1 MSTIR
6 PVKKK
11 KEEQDYTLTNSGGL
25 TFEEYQSMKNSGD
38 EEKTQNQQNQY
49 TTWRDQSKELLNEYQ
64 NYASSGDYQTQEAHD
79 DYFSRLQKQ
88 LGKAVSMREKYGGEN
103 LEEIENLVQDMS
115 DAVDGNFRG
124 RNYYSQWEDKLEYED
139 YRKAMQEQEKSQK
152 ETEDREKEAE
162 SYLAGIQKQYQEEQS
177 EREKPVEEENP
188 MTARM
193 QQEWE
198 AEQNTLNPGTD
209 VSGKKPGNVHQGS
222 LGATKEA
229 YAEAEAE
236 RQRKAKEKEEK
247 QKAYE
252 ALRGNADF
260 QEKSQYAS
268 TKIDKSQLSVLD
280 KLKLKSDYGD
290 EAYEYINDVDGM
302 RSEIARGKAAYGLEA
317 NNTTS
322 TYEKKG
328 YDYLTDD
335 EKQLYNYIHATEG
348 KEPAEEY
355 LDSLELTKRR
365 TEYYQERE
373 RQNAVE
379 HPVRTSL
386 ASLVLGPDKWK
397 GFAEDALNGI
407 TGKEVDPYSEA
418 HLSANMQSAER
429 SGVSE
434 QLSPVGSFLYNAG
447 MSMAD
452 NLVIRAITLGGG
464 TGLGEAV
471 SLAIMGGGAATDA
484 VIAAKERG
492 VDDSRAVATG
502 AAAGIAEVLF
512 EKISFEQLNTFAQKS
527 PESMKELIVNVL
539 KGSFTEGSEEF
550 FTSVANFITDGMING
565 GLSEWNTKIKEYMEA
580 GCTAEEAEKL
590 AGKDTARD
598 IGLDFLGGAL
608 SGGIMSGFAS
618 SLNLHGNS
626 DMEATGA
633 AETGAAQE
641 ETVQNPGETVQ
652 NPGESVQEQ
661 IDNAR
666 NQEETA
672 QAQGENVPQLTQK
685 EYEQL
690 MAEQAAREEETQNQE
705 AGQAAAGAD
714 QTGIAS
720 YAGKMIDTVLE
731 HGSVSEQVAETIAAT
746 PELKT
751 ELERR
756 TGVPVQG
763 NEQEQRNAVREIVQS
778 YAAMNQEAYSGEQT
792 RQESN
797 VKAGEAPERA
807 NAAVNGSRV
816 EITGVTTE
824 KGQEL
829 ALTGSDGAKYDVNN
843 VQFLNEETQELYQRA
858 VLAGDGDNAE
868 VSNSFIR
875 NYHPAEGISVELYA
889 RAYDSFYKAGKNGI
903 ALSSALKAGENMVEL
918 AGKDGMRDAWGYGRA
933 AWQQEVEQERIAKKT
948 AERKG
953 EGIFRDETEGTEGPV
968 RELQRLIAEKTGID
982 ITRTSELEHDA
993 NGQFTASMMQMV
1005 ISANASNEYTTMI
1018 HELGEFGLAYDR
1030 AGMKAVQ
1037 DTLVQWWAEKNGM
1050 EGLDSLNEIISEY
1063 QRRYEKAEGSK
1074 TRSQAVDE
1082 MVNDALGGLFST
1094 EKGVEEF
1101 VDWLQQD
1108 SGMEPKK
1115 QRTILQSITDM
1126 LKDLIDAMKQM
1137 VKGSKLS
1144 KAARTTLQMEEQRA
1158 QEIRQRFLDVL
1169 DRATVKAESTGE
1181 YIAEENQVRYEL
1193 KGVDEDGV
1201 EVYETSDDVKR
1212 MSMKER
1218 RERLYDLMV
1227 KQFKGR
1233 TAKFT
1238 KEGQVY
1244 YAQYNNGG
1252 VRKGVHGDKKS
1263 DAKGYRAKINIGADG
1278 NYIEL
1283 AENAL
1288 YTGTSKESGKNIKFH
1303 TNAKSWDYY
1312 VKTIKS
1318 DGDYYDVLINVKDT
1332 GEEHYVYDI
1341 TVKEKEATPP
1351 HAGYAFK
1358 SGADASTGNIAS
1370 QSGNVKF
1377 SLKEDTELKKIN
1389 EKASD
1394 WLMEAYDRRNE
1405 RFGLVRTPGS
1415 ELREEADYL
1424 KADYSGVSARTA
1436 QKVQSVLEKL
1446 GKEYDTGLTKI
1457 KVADEKESEKWR
1469 RFAAI
1474 GHEPGV
1480 SERTLLLNPHKMG
1493 DYNKMVSRVQELSE
1507 KGYCVRVQPDKAG
1520 EYVATHEFAHSL
1532 IDMES
1537 PLKNFVNLDVEQF
1550 KKIRNE
1556 IKEVYNDYKEKVG
1569 EIEKR
1574 LEEID
1579 QRDPGWKN
1587 DLTGDHWDTFMEYDQ
1602 ISDELHDIKISD
1614 MSLQNADE
1622 FMAEAF
1628 TEYRLGKNPGI
1639 YAEKVTEVLNKYFG
1653 KNKEDSALLTSAQ
1666 GQKINETQNPS
1677 GSNVTESPGKV
1688 KSSLPEYENLK
1699 QTNRS
1704 LVKENEKYKTLVE
1717 ELQRQLGLERAGA
1730 RISLESLNQITKEI
1744 YEEYR
1749 SSYDRKMFR
1758 DKLGA
1763 FFEDVSSG
1771 KTESRGNFLYLAEEL
1786 MRPVLQDTKSNL
1798 ELTDYAKDILKEI
1811 KSVKIT
1817 LDDTQKAE
1825 VAYTYGGYN
1834 EFRKAN
1840 FGKITLGNEGVPLD
1854 SIWQQWAGKYPEVF
1868 DSEMNSVDQ
1877 PAALAEIVATLRED
1891 YANDYG
1897 WNLNDAVSMAAAE
1910 LLEKYE
1916 SLPEVRRLNSGQTNP
1931 DLRVKYREMIREIK
1945 KESAEKYKEQLRSVR
1960 EESKAKIQDLSTQ
1973 LERQKAKFR
1982 SYASETRAQ
1991 RIESENRQ
1999 RYRNR
2004 IEKNT
2009 NTLIDWFNKNS
2020 DKQHIPEGLKRPTM
2034 EFITSLDF
2042 LSSNAQPDSHATRE
2056 LQMRMNDLYR
2066 SLNELE
2072 SGDGDFMTSVD
2083 PDLLPSMNRFLD
2095 ETKGENIPEMNSR
2108 RLEELDGIM
2117 RSLKAA
2123 ITTANKMYQNQMYEN
2138 VEKIGQATSQE
2149 LREKEEKKYHSGA
2162 AGIVDRMIGT
2172 EMLTPYA
2179 YFRKLGPAAETVYQE
2194 MRAGLNKRTELLNQ
2208 AQNYGEEMM
2217 EGVKADKWTG
2227 DRAEIHKFQIDG
2239 REVEL
2244 TTGQIM
2250 NLYLLAKRP
2259 QALKHLVSGNGGF
2272 NITEKSL
2279 AKGQKRSSETIKI
2292 SAAELARITDTLT
2305 EEQRS
2310 VADKMQ
2316 KFLAGNCA
2324 EWGNEVSM
2332 KMYGYKK
2339 FREKS
2344 YWPIKTNDNYTRT
2357 NDQNADG
2364 GKGLNSSLYA
2374 IRNQGMTKNVIK
2386 NASNPLSVGDVFD
2399 VYTDHVVNMANY
2411 NAWVIPLND
2420 AMKWY
2425 NYKSVDGN
2433 GNMTG
2438 TVKAEIERAYG
2449 KQAKE
2454 YFINL
2459 IKDANG
2465 EVGKGY
2471 GSEIS
2476 DTLSGKYKAAA
2487 VGANLRVVVQQPT
2500 AYFRAAAVVDPKYL
2514 AMAAGKPE
2522 VAEMQKYSPIAKW
2535 KSWGYWETGIGRS
2548 MKQLLTGQQTSLEKA
2563 VELSMAPAG
2572 VADDLTWGILWKA
2585 VKMEVKDQNPGMDM
2599 KSDAFMK
2606 KVSDRFDDVVD
2617 QTQVVDSFLHRSQM
2631 MRSTNGAVKMATA
2644 FMAEPTKSFN
2654 LMRTAIAEMTEA
2666 QKKYGNNSEQYKKA
2680 RNMTFRAAGALAVTG
2695 VITALAA
2702 SPIDAW
2708 RDNDEDKTWG
2718 EKFMEQFWANVGDN
2732 LNPLG
2737 QIPYVKDVV
2746 SMIQGSD
2753 PDRMDIAGIST
2764 LIDAV
2769 QQAVKYAQGDG
2780 NKTLYGVVKG
2790 LVRGFSQ
2797 VSGIPAYNALRTVE
2811 TTYNALAKEPLD
2823 TSAITKKK
2831 ALSRLDR
2838 AAKENDEKLVQKYV
2852 QYLSDEY
2859 VKKRDAELEA
2869 GEKKKDAE
2877 KKAKS
2882 SIMSAATG
2890 YFKPL
2895 YQAGDT
2901 AEKIRIKN
2909 LLYKISVDGKQLYK
2923 DYNWKKWEEE

>member
-38 EEKTQNQQNQY
+38 EEKTQNQY

-139 YRKAMQEQEKSQK
+139 YRKAMQEQEKSRQ

-236 RQRKAKEKEEK
+236 RQRKAQEKEEK

-252 ALRGNADF
+252 ALRGNVDF

-464 TGLGEAV
+464 TALGEAV

-484 VIAAKERG
+484 VIDAKERG

-512 EKISFEQLNTFAQKS
+512 EKVSFEQLNMFAQKS

-580 GCTAEEAEKL
+580 GYTAEEAEKL
-590 AGKDTARD
+590 AGKDTAQD

-633 AETGAAQE
+633 AETGTAQE
-641 ETVQNPGETVQ
+641 ETVQNPGK
-652 NPGESVQEQ
+652 SVQEQ

-672 QAQGENVPQLTQK
+672 QAQGENVPQLTQA

-690 MAEQAAREEETQNQE
+690 MAEQAAQEEEAQSQE
-705 AGQAAAGAD
+705 SEAPAATGAE

-756 TGVPVQG
+756 TGVSVQG
-763 NEQEQRNAVREIVQS
+763 TEQEQQNSVREIVRS
-778 YAAMNQEAYSGEQT
+778 YAALNQEAHSGEQI
-792 RQESN
+792 RQEADS
-797 VKAGEAPERA
+797 KAGEASERA

-816 EITGVTTE
+816 EITGVTAE

-829 ALTGSDGAKYDVNN
+829 ALTGSDGAKYDVNR
-843 VQFLNEETQELYQRA
+843 VQFLNKDTQELYQRA

-868 VSNSFIR
+868 VSNNFIR

-903 ALSSALKAGENMVEL
+903 ALSSALKAGENMVEM
-918 AGKDGMRDAWGYGRA
+918 AGEDSMRDAWGYGRA
-933 AWQQEVEQERIAKKT
+933 AWQQEVEKERIAKKT

-953 EGIFRDETEGTEGPV
+953 EGTFRDETEGTEGPV
-968 RELQRLIAEKTGID
+968 RELQRLVAEKTGID

-993 NGQFTASMMQMV
+993 NGQFTASLMQMV

-1030 AGMKAVQ
+1030 AGMKSVQ

-1094 EKGVEEF
+1094 DQGVQEF
-1101 VDWLQQD
+1101 VDWLQED

-1126 LKDLIDAMKQM
+1126 LKDLIDALKQM
-1137 VKGSKLS
+1137 VKGSRLS
-1144 KAARTTLQMEEQRA
+1144 KAARTTLQMEEQQA
-1158 QEIRQRFLDVL
+1158 QEIRQKFLDVL
-1169 DRATVKAESTGE
+1169 DRATEKAESTGE

-1201 EVYETSDDVKR
+1201 EVYETSDDVKG
-1212 MSMKER
+1212 MTLKEKKA
-1218 RERLYDLMV
+1218 RLLDIMINQY
-1227 KQFKGR
+1227 KGR

-1238 KEGQVY
+1238 QNGKTY
-1244 YAQYNNGG
+1244 YAQYDNAGI
-1252 VRKGVHGDKKS
+1252 RKGVFGDKKS
-1263 DAKGYRAKINIGADG
+1263 DRSGLKAKVNIGADG

-1283 AENAL
+1283 AENAR
-1288 YTGTSKESGKNIKFH
+1288 YTGTTGEVGKSSKFH
-1303 TNAKSWDYY
+1303 RDAQTWDYY
-1312 VKTIKS
+1312 VKTIRS
-1318 DGDYYDVLINVKDT
+1318 DGKDYDVLINVKNTKDN
-1332 GEEHYVYDI
+1332 HYVYDI
-1341 TVKEKEATPP
+1341 TLHEKSTTPSMRQLNP
-1351 HAGYAFK
+1351 HLS
-1358 SGADASTGNIAS
+1358 SGADASTDNIAS
-1370 QSGNVKF
+1370 QARNVN
-1377 SLKEDTELKKIN
+1377 TIN
-1389 EKASD
+1389 EAGT
-1394 WLMEAYDRRNE
+1394 E
-1405 RFGLVRTPGS
+1405 
-1415 ELREEADYL
+1415 
-1424 KADYSGVSARTA
+1424 
-1436 QKVQSVLEKL
+1436 
-1446 GKEYDTGLTKI
+1446 
-1457 KVADEKESEKWR
+1457 
-1469 RFAAI
+1469 
-1474 GHEPGV
+1474 
-1480 SERTLLLNPHKMG
+1480 
-1493 DYNKMVSRVQELSE
+1493 
-1507 KGYCVRVQPDKAG
+1507 G

-1532 IDMES
+1532 MDMES
-1537 PLKNFVNLDVEQF
+1537 PLKNWVNLDEKQF
-1550 KKIRNE
+1550 KGIRNE
-1556 IKEVYNDYKEKVG
+1556 IQNLYDEYVQEVKGLEAQRQELKDNEALWSADADAETQWKAFQEDAALQKKIKEV
-1569 EIEKR
+1569 
-1574 LEEID
+1574 
-1579 QRDPGWKN
+1579 
-1587 DLTGDHWDTFMEYDQ
+1587 
-1602 ISDELHDIKISD
+1602 KISEYS
-1614 MSLQNADE
+1614 MRSADE

-1628 TEYRLGKNPGI
+1628 TEYRLGKNPGT

-1653 KNKEDSALLTSAQ
+1653 KNSTGDT
-1666 GQKINETQNPS
+1666 
-1677 GSNVTESPGKV
+1677 
-1688 KSSLPEYENLK
+1688 KSSLPEYENLE

-1840 FGKITLGNEGVPLD
+1840 FGKITLGNEGVSLD

-1916 SLPEVRRLNSGQTNP
+1916 SLPEVRRLNAGQENP
-1931 DLRVKYREMIREIK
+1931 DLRVKYRELIREIK

-1960 EESKAKIQDLSTQ
+1960 EESSAKIQNLSAQ

-1999 RYRNR
+1999 RYRSR

-2042 LSSNAQPDSHATRE
+2042 LSANAQPDSHATRE

-2083 PDLLPSMNRFLD
+2083 PDLLPSMNRFLE
-2095 ETKGENIPEMNSR
+2095 ETKGESIPEMNSY

-2149 LREKEEKKYHSGA
+2149 LREKKEKKYRSGA
-2162 AGIVDRMIGT
+2162 AGIVDRMMGT

-2179 YFRKLGPAAETVYQE
+2179 YFRKLGSAAETVYQE

-2227 DRAEIHKFQIDG
+2227 DRAEIHKFQIGG

-2250 NLYLLAKRP
+2250 NLYLMAKRP

-2316 KFLAGNCA
+2316 KFLAENCA

-2339 FREKS
+2339 FGEKF

-2357 NDQNADG
+2357 NDQNADS

-2425 NYKSVDGN
+2425 NYKSVDEN

-2487 VGANLRVVVQQPT
+2487 VGANLRVVLQQPT

-2548 MKQLLTGQQTSLEKA
+2548 MKQLLTGQQTRLEKA

-2585 VKMEVKDQNPGMDM
+2585 VKMEVEDQNPGMDV

-2631 MRSTNGAVKMATA
+2631 MRSANGAVKMATA

-2823 TSAITKKK
+2823 TSVLTKKK
-2831 ALSRLDR
+2831 ALSRLDK
-2838 AAKENDEKLVQKYV
+2838 AAKENDEKLMQKYL

-2859 VKKRDAELEA
+2859 VKKRDSELEA
-2869 GEKKKDAE
+2869 GEKKEDAE

-2882 SIMSAATG
+2882 AIMSAATG

-2895 YQAGDT
+2895 YQAGDK

>member
-38 EEKTQNQQNQY
+38 EEKTQNQY

-139 YRKAMQEQEKSQK
+139 YRKAMQEQEKSRQ

-236 RQRKAKEKEEK
+236 RQRKAQEKEEK

-252 ALRGNADF
+252 ALRGNVDF

-464 TGLGEAV
+464 TALGEAV

-484 VIAAKERG
+484 VIDAKERG

-512 EKISFEQLNTFAQKS
+512 EKVSFEQLNMFAQKS

-580 GCTAEEAEKL
+580 GYTAEEAEKL

-633 AETGAAQE
+633 AETGTAQE
-641 ETVQNPGETVQ
+641 ETVQNPGK
-652 NPGESVQEQ
+652 SVQEQ

-672 QAQGENVPQLTQK
+672 QAQGENVPQLTQA

-690 MAEQAAREEETQNQE
+690 MAEQAAQEEEAQSQE
-705 AGQAAAGAD
+705 SEAPAATGAE

-756 TGVPVQG
+756 TGVSVQG
-763 NEQEQRNAVREIVQS
+763 TEQEQQNSVREIVRS
-778 YAAMNQEAYSGEQT
+778 YAALNQEAHSGEQI
-792 RQESN
+792 RQEADS
-797 VKAGEAPERA
+797 KAGEASERA

-816 EITGVTTE
+816 EITGVTAE

-829 ALTGSDGAKYDVNN
+829 ALTGSDGAKYDVNR
-843 VQFLNEETQELYQRA
+843 VQFLNKDTQELYQRA

-868 VSNSFIR
+868 VSNNFIR

-903 ALSSALKAGENMVEL
+903 ALSSALKAGENMVEM
-918 AGKDGMRDAWGYGRA
+918 AGEDSMRDAWGYGRA
-933 AWQQEVEQERIAKKT
+933 AWQQEVEKERIAKKT

-953 EGIFRDETEGTEGPV
+953 EGTFRDETEGTEGPV
-968 RELQRLIAEKTGID
+968 RELQRLVAEKTGID

-993 NGQFTASMMQMV
+993 NGQFTASLMQMV

-1030 AGMKAVQ
+1030 AGMKSVQ

-1094 EKGVEEF
+1094 DQGVQEF
-1101 VDWLQQD
+1101 VDWLQED

-1126 LKDLIDAMKQM
+1126 LKDLIDALKQM
-1137 VKGSKLS
+1137 VKGSRLS
-1144 KAARTTLQMEEQRA
+1144 KAARTTLQMEEQQA
-1158 QEIRQRFLDVL
+1158 QEIRQKFLDVL
-1169 DRATVKAESTGE
+1169 DRATEKAESTGE

-1201 EVYETSDDVKR
+1201 EVYETSDDVKG
-1212 MSMKER
+1212 MTLKEKKA
-1218 RERLYDLMV
+1218 RLLDIMINQY
-1227 KQFKGR
+1227 KGR

-1238 KEGQVY
+1238 QNGKTY
-1244 YAQYNNGG
+1244 YAQYDNAGI
-1252 VRKGVHGDKKS
+1252 RKGVFGDKKS
-1263 DAKGYRAKINIGADG
+1263 DRSGLKAKVNIGADG

-1283 AENAL
+1283 AENAR
-1288 YTGTSKESGKNIKFH
+1288 YTGTTGEVGKSSKFH
-1303 TNAKSWDYY
+1303 RDAQTWDYY
-1312 VKTIKS
+1312 VKTIRS
-1318 DGDYYDVLINVKDT
+1318 DGKDYDVLINVKNTKDN
-1332 GEEHYVYDI
+1332 HYVYDI
-1341 TVKEKEATPP
+1341 TLHEKSTTPSMRQLNP
-1351 HAGYAFK
+1351 HLS
-1358 SGADASTGNIAS
+1358 SGADASTDNIAS
-1370 QSGNVKF
+1370 QARNVN
-1377 SLKEDTELKKIN
+1377 TIN
-1389 EKASD
+1389 EAGT
-1394 WLMEAYDRRNE
+1394 E
-1405 RFGLVRTPGS
+1405 
-1415 ELREEADYL
+1415 
-1424 KADYSGVSARTA
+1424 
-1436 QKVQSVLEKL
+1436 
-1446 GKEYDTGLTKI
+1446 
-1457 KVADEKESEKWR
+1457 
-1469 RFAAI
+1469 
-1474 GHEPGV
+1474 
-1480 SERTLLLNPHKMG
+1480 
-1493 DYNKMVSRVQELSE
+1493 
-1507 KGYCVRVQPDKAG
+1507 G

-1532 IDMES
+1532 MDMES
-1537 PLKNFVNLDVEQF
+1537 PLKNWVNLDEKQF
-1550 KKIRNE
+1550 KGIRNE
-1556 IKEVYNDYKEKVG
+1556 IQNLYDEYVQEVKGLEAQRQELKDNEALWSADADAETQWKAFQEDAALQKKIKEV
-1569 EIEKR
+1569 
-1574 LEEID
+1574 
-1579 QRDPGWKN
+1579 
-1587 DLTGDHWDTFMEYDQ
+1587 
-1602 ISDELHDIKISD
+1602 KISEYS
-1614 MSLQNADE
+1614 MRSADE

-1628 TEYRLGKNPGI
+1628 TEYRLGKNPGT

-1653 KNKEDSALLTSAQ
+1653 KNSTGDT
-1666 GQKINETQNPS
+1666 
-1677 GSNVTESPGKV
+1677 
-1688 KSSLPEYENLK
+1688 KSSLPEYENLE

-1840 FGKITLGNEGVPLD
+1840 FGKITLGNEGVSLD

-1916 SLPEVRRLNSGQTNP
+1916 SLPEVRRLNAGQENP
-1931 DLRVKYREMIREIK
+1931 DLRVKYRELIREIK

-1960 EESKAKIQDLSTQ
+1960 EESSAKIQNLSAQ

-1999 RYRNR
+1999 RYRSR

-2042 LSSNAQPDSHATRE
+2042 LSANAQPDSHATRE

-2083 PDLLPSMNRFLD
+2083 PDLLPSMNRFLE
-2095 ETKGENIPEMNSR
+2095 ETKGESIPEMNSY

-2149 LREKEEKKYHSGA
+2149 LREKKEKKYRSGA
-2162 AGIVDRMIGT
+2162 AGIVDRMMGT

-2179 YFRKLGPAAETVYQE
+2179 YFRKLGSAAETVYQE
-2194 MRAGLNKRTELLNQ
+2194 IRAGLNKRTELLNQ

-2227 DRAEIHKFQIDG
+2227 DRAEIHKFQIGG

-2250 NLYLLAKRP
+2250 NLYLMAKRP

-2316 KFLAGNCA
+2316 KFLAENCA

-2339 FREKS
+2339 FGEKF

-2357 NDQNADG
+2357 NDQNADS

-2425 NYKSVDGN
+2425 NYKSVDEN

-2487 VGANLRVVVQQPT
+2487 VGANLRVVLQQPT

-2548 MKQLLTGQQTSLEKA
+2548 MKQLLTGQQTRLEKA

-2585 VKMEVKDQNPGMDM
+2585 VKMEVEDQNPGMDV

-2631 MRSTNGAVKMATA
+2631 MRSANGAVKMATA

-2823 TSAITKKK
+2823 TSVLTKKK
-2831 ALSRLDR
+2831 ALSRLDK
-2838 AAKENDEKLVQKYV
+2838 AAKENDEKLMQKYL

-2859 VKKRDAELEA
+2859 VKKRDSELEA
-2869 GEKKKDAE
+2869 GEKKEDAE

-2882 SIMSAATG
+2882 AIMSAATG

-2895 YQAGDT
+2895 YQAGDK

>member
-11 KEEQDYTLTNSGGL
+11 KEEQEYTLTNSGGL
-25 TFEEYQSMKNSGD
+25 SFEEYQSMKNSAD
-38 EEKTQNQQNQY
+38 EEDTQNNQNTY
-49 TTWRDQSKELLNEYQ
+49 TTWRDQSKKLLDEYQ
-64 NYASSGDYQTQEAHD
+64 NYASSGEYQTQEAHD

-88 LGKAVSMREKYGGEN
+88 LGKAVSMRKKYGGEN

-124 RNYYSQWEDKLEYED
+124 RNYYSQWDDKLEYED
-139 YRKAMQEQEKSQK
+139 YLKTMQEQEKSQQEMEARK
-152 ETEDREKEAE
+152 KAAE
-162 SYLAGIQKQYQEEQS
+162 SYLSGIQKQYQEEQP

-198 AEQNTLNPGTD
+198 AEQNTLNPRTD

-236 RQRKAKEKEEK
+236 RQRKAQEKEEK

-348 KEPAEEY
+348 KEAAEEY

-365 TEYYQERE
+365 TEEYQERE
-373 RQNAVE
+373 RQDAVE

-386 ASLVLGPDKWK
+386 ASLVLGPDKWR
-397 GFAEDALNGI
+397 GFAEDAVNGI
-407 TGKEVDPYSEA
+407 TGRKVDPYSEA

-464 TGLGEAV
+464 SALGEAV

-484 VIAAKERG
+484 VIDAKERG
-492 VDDSRAVATG
+492 VDDSRAVAIG

-512 EKISFEQLNTFAQKS
+512 EKVSFEQLNMFAQKS

-539 KGSFTEGSEEF
+539 KGSFTEGTEEF

-565 GLSEWNTKIKEYMEA
+565 GLSEWSTKIKEYMEA
-580 GCTAEEAEKL
+580 GYTAEEAEKL

-618 SLNLHGNS
+618 SLNLHSNS
-626 DMEATGA
+626 DMEEAGE
-633 AETGAAQE
+633 AETGATQE
-641 ETVQNPGETVQ
+641 ESVQNPGETVQ
-652 NPGESVQEQ
+652 EQ
-661 IDNAR
+661 IDNAQK
-666 NQEETA
+666 QEETA
-672 QAQGENVPQLTQK
+672 RTQGENVPELTQE

-690 MAEQAAREEETQNQE
+690 MAEQAVREEEVQNQE
-705 AGQAAAGAD
+705 SEAPATAGAE

-731 HGSVSEQVAETIAAT
+731 HGSVSEQVAETIAAM

-756 TGVPVQG
+756 TGVAVQG
-763 NEQEQRNAVREIVQS
+763 TEQEQQNSVREIVRS
-778 YAAMNQEAYSGEQT
+778 YAALNQAAYSGEQT
-792 RQESN
+792 RQEADSR
-797 VKAGEAPERA
+797 AGEASERA

-816 EITGVTTE
+816 EITGVTAE
-824 KGQEL
+824 NGQEL
-829 ALTGSDGAKYDVNN
+829 ALTSSDGAKYDVNS
-843 VQFLNEETQELYQRA
+843 VRFLNEETQELYQRA

-868 VSNSFIR
+868 VSNNFIR
-875 NYHPAEGISVELYA
+875 NYNSTNGVSVELYA

-903 ALSSALKAGENMVEL
+903 GLSSALRAGESMVEL
-918 AGKDGMRDAWGYGRA
+918 AGEDGMRDAWGYGRA
-933 AWQQEVEQERIAKKT
+933 AWQQEVEQESIVKKT

-953 EGIFRDETEGTEGPV
+953 EGTFQDETEGTEGPV
-968 RELQRLIAEKTGID
+968 RELQRLVAEKTGID

-993 NGQFTASMMQMV
+993 NGQFTASVMQMV

-1037 DTLVQWWAEKNGM
+1037 DTMVQWWAEKNGM

-1082 MVNDALGGLFST
+1082 MVNDALGGLFSSDQ
-1094 EKGVEEF
+1094 GVQEF
-1101 VDWLQQD
+1101 VDWLQED

-1126 LKDLIDAMKQM
+1126 LKDLIDALKQM

-1144 KAARTTLQMEEQRA
+1144 KAARTTLQMEEQQA

-1169 DRATVKAESTGE
+1169 DRATDKAESTGE
-1181 YIAEENQVRYEL
+1181 YIAEENQARYEL

-1201 EVYETSDDVKR
+1201 EVYETSDDVKK

-1218 RERLYDLMV
+1218 RDRLYDLMV
-1227 KQFKGR
+1227 NQFKGR

-1244 YAQYNNGG
+1244 YARYNNDGI
-1252 VRKGVHGDKKS
+1252 RKGIHGDKKS
-1263 DAKGYRAKINIGADG
+1263 DGKGYRAKLNIGADG

-1283 AENAL
+1283 AENAR
-1288 YTGTSKESGKNIKFH
+1288 YSGSAEEAGKSNRFH
-1303 TNAKSWDYY
+1303 RDAQNWDYY
-1312 VKTIKS
+1312 VKTIRS
-1318 DGDYYDVLINVKDT
+1318 DGIDYDVLVNVKDT
-1332 GEEHYVYDI
+1332 GENQYVYDI
-1341 TVKEKEATPP
+1341 TVKEKKQHP
-1351 HAGYAFK
+1351 HMRELNPHLR

-1370 QSGNVKF
+1370 QARNVNTINESGTEAL
-1377 SLKEDTELKKIN
+1377 LKSYDERREHFGLRMTRAAELKN
-1389 EKASD
+1389 SS
-1394 WLMEAYDRRNE
+1394 MNP
-1405 RFGLVRTPGS
+1405 VTV
-1415 ELREEADYL
+1415 DYT
-1424 KADYSGVSARTA
+1424 GISAESA
-1436 QKVQSVLEKL
+1436 EHFNDVIQKLS
-1446 GKEYDTGLTKI
+1446 KEYYTGLTKI
-1457 KVADEKESEKWR
+1457 EVADKKKAFGAQT
-1469 RFAAI
+1469 FATTD
-1474 GHEPGV
+1474 HNNSV
-1480 SERTLLLNPHKMG
+1480 SQKNLVLNPHKMN
-1493 DYNKMVSRVQELSE
+1493 DYEGMVSRVQELSR
-1507 KGYCVRVQPDKAG
+1507 KGYCVNLKAGTEG

-1532 IDMES
+1532 MDMES
-1537 PLKNFVNLDVEQF
+1537 PLKNWVNLDEKQF
-1550 KKIRNE
+1550 KGIRNE
-1556 IKEVYNDYKEKVG
+1556 IRNLYDEYIQEVKELEAQRQELKDNEALWSADADAETQWKAFQEDAALQKKIKEV
-1569 EIEKR
+1569 
-1574 LEEID
+1574 
-1579 QRDPGWKN
+1579 
-1587 DLTGDHWDTFMEYDQ
+1587 
-1602 ISDELHDIKISD
+1602 KISEYS
-1614 MSLQNADE
+1614 MRSADE

-1628 TEYRLGKNPGI
+1628 TEYRLGKNPGAH
-1639 YAEKVTEVLNKYFG
+1639 AEKVTAILDKYFG
-1653 KNKEDSALLTSAQ
+1653 KNSTGAT
-1666 GQKINETQNPS
+1666 
-1677 GSNVTESPGKV
+1677 
-1688 KSSLPEYENLK
+1688 KSSLPEYENLE

-1717 ELQRQLGLERAGA
+1717 ELQRQLGLERTGA
-1730 RISLESLNQITKEI
+1730 RISMESLNQITKEI

-1749 SSYDRKMFR
+1749 SGYDRKAFR

-1786 MRPVLQDTKSNL
+1786 MRPVLQNTKSNL
-1798 ELTDYAKDILKEI
+1798 ELTDYAKNVLKEI

-1840 FGKITLGNEGVPLD
+1840 FGKITLGNEGISLD
-1854 SIWQQWAGKYPEVF
+1854 SIWQQWAGKYPEIF

-1916 SLPEVRRLNSGQTNP
+1916 SLPEVRRLNVGQENP
-1931 DLRVKYREMIREIK
+1931 DLRVKYRELIREIK

-1960 EESKAKIQDLSTQ
+1960 EESSAKIQDLSAQ

-1999 RYRNR
+1999 RYRSR

-2042 LSSNAQPDSHATRE
+2042 LSANAQPDSHATRE

-2083 PDLLPSMNRFLD
+2083 PDLLPSMNRFLE
-2095 ETKGENIPEMNSR
+2095 ETKGESIPEMNSR

-2149 LREKEEKKYHSGA
+2149 LREKKEKKYHSGA
-2162 AGIVDRMIGT
+2162 AGIVDRMMGT

-2194 MRAGLNKRTELLNQ
+2194 MRAGLNKRTELLEQ

-2217 EGVKADKWTG
+2217 GGVKADKWTG
-2227 DRAEIHKFQIDG
+2227 DRAEIHKFQIGG

-2292 SAAELARITDTLT
+2292 SAAELARITDALT

-2316 KFLAGNCA
+2316 KFLAENCA

-2339 FREKS
+2339 FGEKT

-2364 GKGLNSSLYA
+2364 GKGMNSSLYA

-2585 VKMEVKDQNPGMDM
+2585 VKMEVKDQNPGMDV

-2654 LMRTAIAEMTEA
+2654 LMRTAIAEMAEA
-2666 QKKYGNNSEQYKKA
+2666 QKTYGNNSEQYKKA
-2680 RNMTFRAAGALAVTG
+2680 RSMTFRAAGALVVTG

-2823 TSAITKKK
+2823 TSALTKKK

-2838 AAKENDEKLVQKYV
+2838 AAKENDEKLMQKYI

-2869 GEKKKDAE
+2869 GEKKEDAE

-2895 YQAGDT
+2895 YQAGDK

-2909 LLYKISVDGKQLYK
+2909 LLYKISVDGKQLYN
-2923 DYNWKKWEEE
+2923 DYDWKKWEKE

>member
-88 LGKAVSMREKYGGEN
+88 LGKAVSMRKKYGGEN

-152 ETEDREKEAE
+152 EIEDRKKAAE

-222 LGATKEA
+222 LGATKGA

-236 RQRKAKEKEEK
+236 RQRKAQEKEEK

-580 GCTAEEAEKL
+580 GYTAEEAEKL

-618 SLNLHGNS
+618 SLNLHSNS

-633 AETGAAQE
+633 AETGATQE
-641 ETVQNPGETVQ
+641 ETVQ

-672 QAQGENVPQLTQK
+672 QAQGENVPQLTQA

-690 MAEQAAREEETQNQE
+690 MAEQAAREEEAQNWESE
-705 AGQAAAGAD
+705 APTAAGAD

-731 HGSVSEQVAETIAAT
+731 HGSVSEQVAETIVAT

-816 EITGVTTE
+816 EITGVTAE

-875 NYHPAEGISVELYA
+875 NYHPAAGISVELYA
-889 RAYDSFYKAGKNGI
+889 RAYDSFYKTGKNGI

-918 AGKDGMRDAWGYGRA
+918 AGEDSMRDAWGYGRA

-953 EGIFRDETEGTEGPV
+953 EGTFRDETEGTEEPV
-968 RELQRLIAEKTGID
+968 RELQRLVAEKTGID

-1201 EVYETSDDVKR
+1201 EVYETSDDVKG
-1212 MSMKER
+1212 MSLKDR
-1218 RERLYDLMV
+1218 KARLLDIMINQY
-1227 KQFKGR
+1227 KGR

-1238 KEGQVY
+1238 QNGETY
-1244 YAQYNNGG
+1244 YAQYDNAGI
-1252 VRKGVHGDKKS
+1252 RKGVFGDKKS
-1263 DAKGYRAKINIGADG
+1263 DKGGLRAKVNIGADG

-1283 AENAL
+1283 AENAR
-1288 YTGTSKESGKNIKFH
+1288 YTGTSEESGKSNKFH
-1303 TNAKSWDYY
+1303 RNAQTWDYY
-1312 VKTIKS
+1312 IKTIRS
-1318 DGDYYDVLINVKDT
+1318 DGKNYDVLINVKNTKDN
-1332 GEEHYVYDI
+1332 HYVYDI
-1341 TVKEKEATPP
+1341 TLHEKSTEPSMRQLNP
-1351 HAGYAFK
+1351 HLR
-1358 SGADASTGNIAS
+1358 SRADASTGNIAS
-1370 QSGNVKF
+1370 QSGNVN
-1377 SLKEDTELKKIN
+1377 TIN
-1389 EKASD
+1389 EAGT
-1394 WLMEAYDRRNE
+1394 EALLKSYDERRE
-1405 RFGLVRTPGS
+1405 HFGLRMTPAA
-1415 ELREEADYL
+1415 ELRNSPLNSVAVDYTGISAESAEHFNDVIQKLSEEY
-1424 KADYSGVSARTA
+1424 Y
-1436 QKVQSVLEKL
+1436 
-1446 GKEYDTGLTKI
+1446 TGLTKI
-1457 KVADEKESEKWR
+1457 EVADKKKAFGAQS
-1469 RFAAI
+1469 FATTDHNNSV
-1474 GHEPGV
+1474 GQKNLV
-1480 SERTLLLNPHKMG
+1480 LNPHKMN
-1493 DYNKMVSRVQELSE
+1493 DYEGMVSRVKELSR
-1507 KGYCVRVQPDKAG
+1507 KGYCVDLKAG
-1520 EYVATHEFAHSL
+1520 TEGDYVATHEFAHSL

-1537 PLKNFVNLDVEQF
+1537 PLKNWVNLDEKQF
-1550 KKIRNE
+1550 KRIRNE
-1556 IKEVYNDYKEKVG
+1556 IRNLYDEYVQEVKGLEAQRQELKDNEALWSADADAETQWKAFQEDAALQKKIKEV
-1569 EIEKR
+1569 
-1574 LEEID
+1574 
-1579 QRDPGWKN
+1579 
-1587 DLTGDHWDTFMEYDQ
+1587 
-1602 ISDELHDIKISD
+1602 KISGYS
-1614 MSLQNADE
+1614 MRSADE

-1628 TEYRLGKNPGI
+1628 TEYRLGKNPGT

-1666 GQKINETQNPS
+1666 RQKINETQNPS
-1677 GSNVTESPGKV
+1677 ESNVSESPGKV

-1749 SSYDRKMFR
+1749 SSYDRKTFR

-2009 NTLIDWFNKNS
+2009 NTLIDWLNKNS

-2056 LQMRMNDLYR
+2056 LQMRMNNLYR

-2083 PDLLPSMNRFLD
+2083 PDLLPSMNQFLD

-2108 RLEELDGIM
+2108 KLEELDRIM

-2149 LREKEEKKYHSGA
+2149 LREKKEKKYHSGA
-2162 AGIVDRMIGT
+2162 AGVVDRMMGT

-2227 DRAEIHKFQIDG
+2227 DRAEIHKFKIG
-2239 REVEL
+2239 GEKVEL
-2244 TTGQIM
+2244 TIGQVM

-2259 QALKHLVSGNGGF
+2259 QALQHLVSKNGGF
-2272 NITEKSL
+2272 NIAEKSL

-2292 SAAELARITDTLT
+2292 SAAELARIINTLT

-2316 KFLAGNCA
+2316 KFLAENCA

-2339 FREKS
+2339 FGEKY

-2357 NDQNADG
+2357 SDQNADG

-2420 AMKWY
+2420 ATKWY
-2425 NYKSVDGN
+2425 NYKSVDDKGN
-2433 GNMTG
+2433 VMG

-2572 VADDLTWGILWKA
+2572 MADDLTWGILWKA
-2585 VKMEVKDQNPGMDM
+2585 VKMEVKDQNPGMDV

-2654 LMRTAIAEMTEA
+2654 LMRTAITEMTEA

-2695 VITALAA
+2695 IITALAA

-2823 TSAITKKK
+2823 TSALTKKK
-2831 ALSRLDR
+2831 ALFRLDR
-2838 AAKENDEKLVQKYV
+2838 AAKENDEKLVQKYI

-2869 GEKKKDAE
+2869 GEKREDAE
-2877 KKAKS
+2877 KKAKL